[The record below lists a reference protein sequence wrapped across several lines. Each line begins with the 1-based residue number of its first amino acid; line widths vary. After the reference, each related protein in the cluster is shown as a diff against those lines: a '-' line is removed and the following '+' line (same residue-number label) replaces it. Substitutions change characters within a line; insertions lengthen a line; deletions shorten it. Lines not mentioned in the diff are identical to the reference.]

1 MLNRIF
7 EVWFREYRLTA
18 MQPFTPERH
27 TWFWDGFPHVDP
39 GKEATAQEKRLANN
53 TTTLA
58 AECAKDGRDY
68 MSVLHQRA
76 KELKLMRNLG
86 IPVTGEQFTETPT
99 EPEDDGSEPKE

>member
-1 MLNRIF
+1 MDLPRNLQSVVF
-7 EVWFREYRLTA
+7 DAGGNHADPCLRL
-18 MQPFTPERH
+18 
-27 TWFWDGFPHVDP
+27 V
-39 GKEATAQEKRLANN
+39 LI
-53 TTTLA
+53 
-58 AECAKDGRDY
+58 CAKDGRDY